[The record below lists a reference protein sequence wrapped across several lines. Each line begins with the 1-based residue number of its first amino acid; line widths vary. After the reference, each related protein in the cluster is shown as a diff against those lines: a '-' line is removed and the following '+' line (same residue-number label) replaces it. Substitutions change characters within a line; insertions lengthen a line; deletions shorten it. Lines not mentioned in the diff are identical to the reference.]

1 MIEYVHRHRVRY
13 REVDP
18 MGLVYHTH
26 YVDYFEAARTELLR
40 ELGVAYKEVE
50 DTGII
55 MPVVDL
61 HVKFHRP
68 AFYDDVLA
76 ITARVEEIPEM
87 RANIDYEVRRDGEAL
102 VLTTGRVT
110 LCFVDR
116 ERNRPVHAPD
126 SFRRLFQQALEST
139 DASSE
144 TS

>member
-1 MIEYVHRHRVRY
+1 MIEHVHRHRVRY

-50 DTGII
+50 DIGII
-55 MPVVDL
+55 MPVVEL

-68 AFYDDVLA
+68 AFYDDLLA
-76 ITARVEEIPEM
+76 ITARVDEIPEM
-87 RANIDYEVRRDGEAL
+87 RANIDYEVRRDGEAQ
-102 VLTTGRVT
+102 VLTTGHVT

-116 ERNRPVHAPD
+116 ERNRPVRAPD
-126 SFRRLFQQALEST
+126 SFRRLFLQASEST
-139 DASSE
+139 DPSSE